1 MVNGQWS
8 MVNKKCITIK
18 PHSPFPPSGDR
29 GPNMFHLI
37 IKKLAYGLLV
47 LIGVVIIVFF
57 MFQGFADPARL
68 IVGQTGDKKTMDN
81 IRKEL
86 YLDQPKWKQF
96 ILYLNDVSP
105 IGFHSK
111 EEIENKKLRGFF
123 IGGEKKI
130 GIKIPYLRRSYQTK
144 KDVIDVL
151 MEALP
156 GTIMLAFAAMI
167 FATIIG
173 VLLGVLAAV
182 KQNTWMDTTS
192 VFASVIGISAP
203 SFFMAIVIA
212 YLFGIVLHPYT
223 GLNLTGSWFD
233 IDETTGQRYLTLQ
246 NLILPAITLGIR
258 PLAIITQLTRS
269 SMLDVLNQDYI
280 RTAYAKGL
288 SRRTVVFKHA
298 LRNALNPVITAI
310 TGWFA
315 ELLAG
320 AFFVEYIF
328 GWKGIGKVTVDA
340 LDKLDY
346 PVVMG
351 SVLFSAAFF
360 ILINILADILY
371 GVVDPRVRLS

>member
-1 MVNGQWS
+1 MI
-8 MVNKKCITIK
+8 KYIT
-18 PHSPFPPSGDR
+18 
-29 GPNMFHLI
+29 
-37 IKKLAYGLLV
+37 KKLLYGLLV
-47 LIGVVIIVFF
+47 LIGVVVLVFF
-57 MFQGFADPARL
+57 LFQGFGDPSRL
-68 IVGQTGDKKTMDN
+68 IMGQTGDSATQAN

-96 ILYLNDVSP
+96 LYYLNDVSP
-105 IGFHSK
+105 ISVHNR
-111 EEIENKKLRGFF
+111 EEIKKKNLKGIF
-123 IGGEKKI
+123 IGGEKKMA
-130 GIKIPYLRRSYQTK
+130 IKVPYLRRSYQSK
-144 KDVIDVL
+144 KEVWIIL

-156 GTIMLAFAAMI
+156 GTLILAIAAMI
-167 FATIIG
+167 IA
-173 VLLGVLAAV
+173 VLLGIPLGVMAAV
-182 KQNTWMDTTS
+182 KQNTWVDTS
-192 VFASVIGISAP
+192 AIFGSIIGISAP
-203 SFFMAIVIA
+203 SFFMGIIIA
-212 YLFGIVLHPYT
+212 YVFGFLLSDYT
-223 GLNLTGSWFD
+223 GLHITGNWFE
-233 IDETTGQRYLTLQ
+233 IDENSGAKRWALQ

-269 SMLDVLNQDYI
+269 AMLDVLDQDYI

-288 SRRTVVFKHA
+288 SKGVVVWKHA

-340 LDKLDY
+340 LEKLDF

-351 SVLFSAAFF
+351 AVLVAATFF

-371 GVVDPRVRLS
+371 GVIDPRVRIQ